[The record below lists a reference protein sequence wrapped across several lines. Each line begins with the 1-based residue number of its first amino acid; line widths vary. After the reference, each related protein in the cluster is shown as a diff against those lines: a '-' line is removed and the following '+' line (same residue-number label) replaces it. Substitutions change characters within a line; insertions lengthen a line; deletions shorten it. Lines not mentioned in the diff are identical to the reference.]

1 MPSNSGRVDRWLWAV
16 RMFRTRSLAKQACVR
31 GSVRINGSVAKPSSN
46 VKAGDRVKVKTTPG
60 AFKELEVTRI
70 LEKRVGPALAGDY
83 YLDHSPLPDNDKTTT
98 SLTPVAKRDRGSGRP
113 TKRDRRRIDKF
124 RGG

>member
-1 MPSNSGRVDRWLWAV
+1 MPSNSCRVDRWLWAV

-46 VKAGDRVKVKTTPG
+46 VKAGDRVKVKITPG

-70 LEKRVGPALAGDY
+70 LEKRVGPALAGDH
-83 YLDHSPLPDNDKTTT
+83 YLDHSPLPDKDKATT
-98 SLTPVAKRDRGSGRP
+98 SLTPVAKRERGAGRP
-113 TKRDRRRIDKF
+113 TKRDRRRIDKL

>member
-1 MPSNSGRVDRWLWAV
+1 MAN
-16 RMFRTRSLAKQACVR
+16 T
-31 GSVRINGSVAKPSSN
+31 SSN
-46 VKAGDRVKVKTTPG
+46 VKVGARVEVKTTPG
-60 AFKELEVTRI
+60 AFKELEVSRI
-70 LEKRVGPALAGDY
+70 LEKRVGPPLAGDY